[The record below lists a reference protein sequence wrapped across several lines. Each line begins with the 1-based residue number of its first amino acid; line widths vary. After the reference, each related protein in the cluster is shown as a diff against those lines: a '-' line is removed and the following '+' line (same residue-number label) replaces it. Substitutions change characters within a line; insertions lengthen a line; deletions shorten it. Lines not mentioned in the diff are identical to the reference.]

1 MITKDPQ
8 QVIDLAKNIWFYLA
22 GTIDQGLQFQNDPEE
37 RQLNIY
43 TVASFNEVCTGCHL
57 VKWGKSMLLWK
68 SGKQSAVTA
77 STAEAELVEVLAG
90 ARAGAAVR
98 IVLEE
103 ALDVKAVAVSHT
115 DNTAAIVIVVGE
127 SGS

>member
-43 TVASFNEVCTGCHL
+43 TDASFNEVCTDVTWSCGGNPCFF
-57 VKWGKSMLLWK
+57 GK
-68 SGKQSAVTA
+68 
-77 STAEAELVEVLAG
+77 
-90 ARAGAAVR
+90 
-98 IVLEE
+98 
-103 ALDVKAVAVSHT
+103 
-115 DNTAAIVIVVGE
+115 VG
-127 SGS
+127 SNQW